1 MAQSGEPVP
10 LASVL
15 AGISAAGLP
24 GRERKSLSR
33 QAILTAL
40 GTPEPSRGD
49 DELALAEDLYAAVG
63 VRGKASLQRQL
74 LALNEPELARRVS
87 KALAARNWRA
97 HPDLRLLQDVEEAMA
112 RTPQASESTASDSL
126 DAAGSSADLE
136 GGPHGTGGQLGAKD
150 RRWQRLDS
158 CEERLEE
165 LYRRVARLEDVAI
178 PDALGVWIAEK
189 AEKKEKVNVQKEQEL
204 VKAAAPE
211 ATHPCAGPKTTSR
224 STGTVTSRARR
235 ASRGAQTD
243 DAAGEPRRDA
253 GSGPT
258 SEDKDIGDREIK
270 DGLEVHEEP
279 KEIKTDAEIAAE
291 VLTKLG
297 LAALIPDDERYRGA
311 GVSAAAPG
319 ALANADGGSGVS
331 NAGAA
336 ARAPD
341 IAKVPRATAGGR
353 TEEPR
358 RRLVAQLSDASTAP
372 SVGDLGCDGHAEVSA
387 AVKITEAP
395 AAAPVT
401 ATATD
406 AATAR
411 LIEAALAAA
420 AATAEAEK
428 QAFLVRARTKK
439 GRAAFTT
446 RCHSI
451 HEREAF
457 RLAGFTGFI
466 MRAVDDEEEFICGNC
481 DAAIPSG
488 RPVLSLFKP
497 RFHERCTT
505 CFRKHTG

>member
-150 RRWQRLDS
+150 RRWQRLGS

-243 DAAGEPRRDA
+243 DVAGEPRRDA

-258 SEDKDIGDREIK
+258 SEDKDIGDRDIK
-270 DGLEVHEEP
+270 DGHEVREEQ
-279 KEIKTDAEIAAE
+279 KEIKTDAEITAE